1 MGPGSYGWIEM
12 RQRTLRDDF
21 LLCLRLAFLCR
32 TRLAD
37 VLVALR
43 LPAAFL
49 SSSCGCFGCT
59 FFSAICILLA
69 RRPPSGPTPISSAER
84 GSLSV
89 AAVTGDL
96 DDIHSAMIASTRA
109 AVTLELVAA
118 VRNKGVDA
126 FNEIMRM
133 QA

>member
-1 MGPGSYGWIEM
+1 MSAVAGIEAVASSLGM
-12 RQRTLRDDF
+12 TTSPVTGAKTGDGTAFANSVTGAIDELRSLQSESDTLK
-21 LLCLRLAFLCR
+21 
-32 TRLAD
+32 
-37 VLVALR
+37 
-43 LPAAFL
+43 
-49 SSSCGCFGCT
+49 
-59 FFSAICILLA
+59 
-69 RRPPSGPTPISSAER
+69 
-84 GSLSV
+84 V

-96 DDIHSAMIASTRA
+96 DDIHAAMIASSRA

>member
-1 MGPGSYGWIEM
+1 MDAISSI
-12 RQRTLRDDF
+12 D
-21 LLCLRLAFLCR
+21 A
-32 TRLAD
+32 
-37 VLVALR
+37 
-43 LPAAFL
+43 L
-49 SSSCGCFGCT
+49 SSALPTSLT
-59 FFSAICILLA
+59 SA
-69 RRPPSGPTPISSAER
+69 PTRSTGDASFATSITGAIDELR
-84 GSLSV
+84 GLQSQSDALKV

>member
-1 MGPGSYGWIEM
+1 M
-12 RQRTLRDDF
+12 DA
-21 LLCLRLAFLCR
+21 LAGI
-32 TRLAD
+32 D
-37 VLVALR
+37 
-43 LPAAFL
+43 
-49 SSSCGCFGCT
+49 G
-59 FFSAICILLA
+59 
-69 RRPPSGPTPISSAER
+69 ISSGFTLAPPTAPTRAADDTAFANSVTGAIDELR
-84 GSLSV
+84 SLQSESDALKV

-96 DDIHSAMIASTRA
+96 DDIHSAMIASSRA

>member
-1 MGPGSYGWIEM
+1 MEPLSAVGAAVIGSPAVGAPSAAPDAPSAPVLETGGDSAFAASLPGAVDE
-12 RQRTLRDDF
+12 LRG
-21 LLCLRLAFLCR
+21 LQSQ
-32 TRLAD
+32 AD
-37 VLVALR
+37 AL
-43 LPAAFL
+43 
-49 SSSCGCFGCT
+49 G
-59 FFSAICILLA
+59 
-69 RRPPSGPTPISSAER
+69 
-84 GSLSV
+84 V

-96 DDIHSAMIASTRA
+96 DDIHAAMIASTRA

>member
-1 MGPGSYGWIEM
+1 MASLPGIEAISSGF
-12 RQRTLRDDF
+12 TL
-21 LLCLRLAFLCR
+21 
-32 TRLAD
+32 
-37 VLVALR
+37 
-43 LPAAFL
+43 AA
-49 SSSCGCFGCT
+49 
-59 FFSAICILLA
+59 
-69 RRPPSGPTPISSAER
+69 PTPASSPAKAADDTAFANSVTGAIDELR
-84 GSLSV
+84 SLQSESDALKV

-96 DDIHSAMIASTRA
+96 DDIHSAMIASSRA

>member
-1 MGPGSYGWIEM
+1 MDP
-12 RQRTLRDDF
+12 
-21 LLCLRLAFLCR
+21 
-32 TRLAD
+32 
-37 VLVALR
+37 
-43 LPAAFL
+43 L
-49 SSSCGCFGCT
+49 SGVEG
-59 FFSAICILLA
+59 
-69 RRPPSGPTPISSAER
+69 ISSAFTLAPPAAPVKASDDTAFANSVTGAIDELR
-84 GSLSV
+84 SLQSESDALKV

-96 DDIHSAMIASTRA
+96 DDIHSAMIASSRA

>member
-1 MGPGSYGWIEM
+1 MDAVSGIEALAAGIPTSLAPKAAAPG
-12 RQRTLRDDF
+12 DDS
-21 LLCLRLAFLCR
+21 AFAASITGAIDELSG
-32 TRLAD
+32 LQAESD
-37 VLVALR
+37 ALK
-43 LPAAFL
+43 
-49 SSSCGCFGCT
+49 
-59 FFSAICILLA
+59 
-69 RRPPSGPTPISSAER
+69 
-84 GSLSV
+84 V

-96 DDIHSAMIASTRA
+96 DDLHASMIASARA